1 LISSIKEALN
11 LRGEQLPFESKFYS
25 LTLMLGMIRK
35 TKEKVDSSCHES
47 TRMFLNV
54 EKLRYHP
61 NKLIS

>member
-1 LISSIKEALN
+1 
-11 LRGEQLPFESKFYS
+11 
-25 LTLMLGMIRK
+25 MLGMIRK